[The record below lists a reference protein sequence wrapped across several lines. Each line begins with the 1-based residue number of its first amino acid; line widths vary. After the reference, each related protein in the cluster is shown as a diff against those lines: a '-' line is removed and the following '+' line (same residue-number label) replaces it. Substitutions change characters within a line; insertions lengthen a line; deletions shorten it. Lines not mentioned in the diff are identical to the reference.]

1 MPPDLPIVYPSSN
14 PSLTRNGESPVGR
27 PTTRPDSRGGTEEC
41 QGKRRRTPQ
50 VRGRDMGGAEGT
62 RTPDPLLA
70 KQVRYQLRHSPG
82 WCVLGLSLGRGSP
95 LPTVRRRPCA
105 SATTEPLPAPPRQR
119 QRAEPRASS
128 PDPRRAVEWA
138 WMDLNHR
145 PLPYQGSALTEL
157 SYRPVPRHVRRR
169 RARRGYPSAL
179 VFPWGQFRSASVT
192 SMPPTRSV
200 QTL

>member
-27 PTTRPDSRGGTEEC
+27 PTTRPDSRGGTEER

-82 WCVLGLSLGRGSP
+82 WSLPVLSSGRGWPFPS
-95 LPTVRRRPCA
+95 VRRRLCA
-105 SATTEPLPAPPRQR
+105 PAPTDPLPAPPRQR
-119 QRAEPRASS
+119 QR
-128 PDPRRAVEWA
+128 
-138 WMDLNHR
+138 
-145 PLPYQGSALTEL
+145 
-157 SYRPVPRHVRRR
+157 
-169 RARRGYPSAL
+169 
-179 VFPWGQFRSASVT
+179 
-192 SMPPTRSV
+192 
-200 QTL
+200 